1 MNYLEKLKDIIKK
14 YKGNLYNEMEFQDA
28 LDSIIVM
35 ITECEYSELRNYL
48 TSLEAELEL
57 INYTTE
63 EKHIKDKYLEIISQ
77 IEKYIYKYY
86 NGV

>member
-1 MNYLEKLKDIIKK
+1 
-14 YKGNLYNEMEFQDA
+14 MEFQDA

-57 INYTTE
+57 INYTIE
-63 EKHIKDKYLEIISQ
+63 EKHIKNKYLEIISQ
-77 IEKYIYKYY
+77 IECYVYKDYDE
-86 NGV
+86 V